1 MAIVSQGGKAPRRQ
15 AALAAAVLVA
25 LGLAGCGSS
34 SSSGATETPAVPCP
48 AVSVLSDGAS
58 LTRFRDGGGQ
68 TPDDVVYTVEVLD
81 AKGIC
86 QPAANGQVTVDVGLS
101 IVARR
106 GPAGKDVTGITVPY
120 FLALTETNTRVISR
134 ASYETQ
140 IPLDRGKPGGGIL
153 EHLTVTVPLDGKS
166 PYAFELIGGLQ
177 ISAAELDEGRRRRGR

>member
-1 MAIVSQGGKAPRRQ
+1 MSKGWKASRGLAS
-15 AALAAAVLVA
+15 AATALVV
-25 LGLAGCGSS
+25 LGLAACGSS
-34 SSSGATETPAVPCP
+34 SSSSETAEAPAVPCP
-48 AVSVLSDGAS
+48 AVSVLSDAAS

-86 QPAANGQVTVDVGLS
+86 QPAANGQVSVDVGLS
-101 IVARR
+101 IVVRR
-106 GPAGKDVTGITVPY
+106 GPAGKDVTGVTVPY

-140 IPLDRGKPGGGIL
+140 VAVPKGKPGGGIL
-153 EHLTVTVPLDGKS
+153 EHLTVSVPLDGKS